1 MKISNKKKRCPR
13 LSKLYAIPTEKG
25 RMMSTHMQFIVVQK
39 GAIITSF
46 NLKEHRHLIACQGCM
61 CHGAMMTETSGL
73 DPMAKRVSFIIP
85 VVIGVSDIAS
95 WDAQEYS
102 FQGHLK
108 LDLNSYYLSAT
119 LY

>member
-1 MKISNKKKRCPR
+1 
-13 LSKLYAIPTEKG
+13 
-25 RMMSTHMQFIVVQK
+25 MSTHMQFIVVQK

-108 LDLNSYYLSAT
+108 LDLNSYYRSAT